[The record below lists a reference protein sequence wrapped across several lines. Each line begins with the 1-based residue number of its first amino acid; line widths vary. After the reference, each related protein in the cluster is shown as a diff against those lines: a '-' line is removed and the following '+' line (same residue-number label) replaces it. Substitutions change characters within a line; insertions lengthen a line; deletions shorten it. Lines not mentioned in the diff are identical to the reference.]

1 MHISDWGR
9 IIVNTEECAAFSSNI
24 TFNPLSFPA
33 GPPLSSFLVL
43 VFLSLLGLGLYLQ
56 LAELVVSAPDWTGER
71 RKTALGSAF
80 LAHQKSTGHEY
91 RIRVFADV
99 SLPWVKELTMYS
111 PKQENILCKP
121 SPEKEFCLFPA
132 SASQISSNHK
142 PLAPKFIMIIY
153 QLFFTKNSHSPIL
166 KFYYFNGKMTLTG
179 QFPPYRI
186 FFLLFFY

>member
-99 SLPWVKELTMYS
+99 SLP
-111 PKQENILCKP
+111 
-121 SPEKEFCLFPA
+121 
-132 SASQISSNHK
+132 
-142 PLAPKFIMIIY
+142 
-153 QLFFTKNSHSPIL
+153 
-166 KFYYFNGKMTLTG
+166 
-179 QFPPYRI
+179 
-186 FFLLFFY
+186 